1 MDARDVN
8 KFAMTMYTNPDERSQ
23 IIKSLARSL
32 EQARKERGGAYE
44 EPLTLV
50 SGVPLYRSDF
60 DGVDDVRQT
69 LLARDSAL
77 AKTRVTV

>member
-8 KFAMTMYTNPDERSQ
+8 KFAMSMYTSPKERDQ

-32 EQARKERGGAYE
+32 EQARKSRGEEHE
-44 EPLTLV
+44 EPLTMV

-69 LLARDSAL
+69 LLARDLVLS
-77 AKTRVTV
+77 KTRVTV